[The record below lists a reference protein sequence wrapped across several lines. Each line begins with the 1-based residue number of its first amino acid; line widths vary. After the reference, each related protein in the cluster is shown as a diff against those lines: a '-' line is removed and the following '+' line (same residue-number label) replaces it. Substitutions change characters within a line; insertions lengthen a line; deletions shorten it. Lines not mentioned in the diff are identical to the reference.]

1 MKKLAFSLIC
11 ANAFASNFVGL
22 GFYGSNV
29 ESDAGFNVDNKNL
42 YSYEI
47 YTNKFYSE
55 GESNFVYDLKLDY
68 SHYKTD
74 YKYIDENIEFKGNFK
89 AKLLSLQVLAGYGV
103 LVSND
108 VSLSFL
114 GGLGYENLKVTF
126 DDEYMKIYN
135 LAIKIEP
142 NLAFDMKPKSMFLK
156 AGVAARKQFEN
167 NFTMSGG
174 VYLKYFAKKV
184 DFTKRFSPEVDLRLG
199 YTFANN
205 IYAGVK
211 VGYEN
216 TLIGHGGKA
225 GFELGYKF

>member
-11 ANAFASNFVGL
+11 SSAFASNFVGL
-22 GFYGSNV
+22 GFYGSIV
-29 ESDAGFNVDNKNL
+29 EEEAGIKIDDDTMYHF
-42 YSYEI
+42 EI
-47 YTNKFYSE
+47 FANKFYSE
-55 GESNFVYDLKLDY
+55 GESNFVYDARLKY
-68 SHYKTD
+68 SNYKSD
-74 YKYIDENIEFKGNFK
+74 FSGNIEGIEIKG
-89 AKLLSLQVLAGYGV
+89 KLKEKEYSIQALAGYGI

-114 GGLGYENLKVTF
+114 GGLGYENSKDTYSNFGATLG
-126 DDEYMKIYN
+126 N
-135 LAIKIEP
+135 LTIKKDGVVDKD
-142 NLAFDMKPKSMFLK
+142 NSMFLK
-156 AGVAARKQFEN
+156 TGVAARKQFEN

-174 VYLKYFAKKV
+174 VYLKYFTKKIEDV
-184 DFTKRFSPEVDLRLG
+184 KRFSPEVDLRLG

-211 VGYEN
+211 FGYEN

>member
-11 ANAFASNFVGL
+11 ANAFASNFVGF

-29 ESDAGFNVDNKNL
+29 ELDVEFNVDNKNL

-55 GESNFVYDLKLDY
+55 GESNFVYDARLKY
-68 SHYKTD
+68 SNYKSD
-74 YKYIDENIEFKGNFK
+74 FSGNIEGIEIKG
-89 AKLLSLQVLAGYGV
+89 KLKEKEYSIQALAGYGM
-103 LVSND
+103 LVGND

-114 GGLGYENLKVTF
+114 GGLGYENSKDTYSNFSATLG
-126 DDEYMKIYN
+126 N
-135 LAIKIEP
+135 LTIKE
-142 NLAFDMKPKSMFLK
+142 DSVVDKDKSMFLK

-167 NFTMSGG
+167 NFIISGG

-184 DFTKRFSPEVDLRLG
+184 DFTKRFSPEVDLSLG
-199 YTFANN
+199 YVFANN